1 MSRKQ
6 SKEVVANQDLLIE
19 ASQFGG
25 PDNLR
30 QHYLNQGAQQERTRI
45 ISAGKTGLSLLW
57 KFIEPIALKFAVD
70 KLFAFFE
77 KKETLEEAEPKQND

>member
-57 KFIEPIALKFAVD
+57 KSAEPFVMKFVVDKIFSFIEKN
-70 KLFAFFE
+70 
-77 KKETLEEAEPKQND
+77 KKAKEVEQQQSD